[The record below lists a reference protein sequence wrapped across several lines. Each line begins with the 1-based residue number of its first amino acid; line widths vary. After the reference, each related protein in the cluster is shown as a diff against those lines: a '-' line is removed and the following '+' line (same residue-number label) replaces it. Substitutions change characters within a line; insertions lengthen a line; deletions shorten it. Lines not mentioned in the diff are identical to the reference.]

1 MICAAVIL
9 GALSSLED
17 NADTLNRDLDNVSDY
32 RSAAGW
38 MLFVAI
44 MGMIIEP
51 TLIILRFLNIEIINQ
66 NFILIGF
73 IVSNSFLPVSIYNR
87 YLQ

>member
-1 MICAAVIL
+1 MICAAVTL
-9 GALSSLED
+9 GALSSAED
-17 NADTLNRDLDNVSDY
+17 NADTIGADLDNVSDY

-51 TLIILRFLNIEIINQ
+51 SLILLRFLNVEIINQ
-66 NFILIGF
+66 NFLLFGI
-73 IVSNSFLPVSIYNR
+73 IVSNYTE
-87 YLQ
+87 

>member
-1 MICAAVIL
+1 MICAAVTL
-9 GALSSLED
+9 QALSSAED
-17 NADTLNRDLDNVSDY
+17 NVDTLGIQDKHFDNVSDY

-51 TLIILRFLNIEIINQ
+51 SLILLRFLNVEIINQ
-66 NFILIGF
+66 NFVLLGF
-73 IVSNSFLPVSIYNR
+73 VVSNCTE
-87 YLQ
+87 